1 MVLHCVTPW
10 PWSRV
15 RVMPGRPWLYLAP
28 FAHPGRVS
36 RHFPCEALLI
46 ALIKAGLDPALD
58 HTPSPACQLQ
68 CQPSPGSDPT
78 TRCPSTI
85 HPRSP
90 SGLEGGQRSEVMRIM
105 RRTLARAY
113 GHARTRVPHVWTR
126 IVRHRHCHRYR
137 HAARAPER
145 VRPPTWQPSVLCPC
159 SYARHRSLPASQ
171 RYESSVKVSPC
182 VRTRV
187 PKRLGLSRI
196 EIACGVSSRRRR
208 VQIESRRGQHVD
220 ADAGRLQ

>member
-90 SGLEGGQRSEVMRIM
+90 SGLEGGQRSEVMRIGGGHLRGHTGM
-105 RRTLARAY
+105 HAHACRMCGRALCDT
-113 GHARTRVPHVWTR
+113 GTAIAIVMPHEHQR
-126 IVRHRHCHRYR
+126 EFGRRHR
-137 HAARAPER
+137 
-145 VRPPTWQPSVLCPC
+145 QPSVLCPC